1 MWDKKYGCTN
11 NYPCASA
18 IYIISC
24 LDLELCI
31 VIYKMVGSP
40 GHDKNVVD
48 GLNARYKQMLKL
60 EMEVILNNELF
71 CCDTNFYK
79 FEKVH
84 EN

>member
-11 NYPCASA
+11 KYRCASS

-24 LDLELCI
+24 LDLEFFI
-31 VIYKMVGSP
+31 VINKTFGAP
-40 GHDKNVVD
+40 GHGNNVVD

-60 EMEVILNNELF
+60 EMEMILNNELF